1 MSEPNSEFARR
12 IGSRVTE
19 AGSGASAAMWSVS
32 HPIALHVATFFAVG
46 PLVTGLMFGQVG
58 KSLGGLGAIVALQAA
73 AWLIRRGRIAERE
86 YAERTITRAPPPRKL
101 TGIALV
107 GLAAFSLSALGDGQP
122 VILGLVAA
130 GLMGFAAWLAY
141 GIDPRADKG
150 LDQKLADRA
159 GLKTEAVL
167 AALEEARAKVRAI
180 ETQARGLHSREL
192 KERLAR
198 ITRSA
203 EAVLAQIEKD
213 PGDLRRRARRFLVT
227 YLDGTRDVVSGYRAQ
242 QQDLADTP
250 LADNFRHVLE
260 TVERVFEEQREILKR
275 NESLDLEVQIEV
287 LKTQLEREGVH

>member
-1 MSEPNSEFARR
+1 MSEPTSEFARR
-12 IGSRVTE
+12 IGSRV
-19 AGSGASAAMWSVS
+19 AGASRGGSTAMWSVS
-32 HPIALHVATFFAVG
+32 HPICLHIATFFAVG
-46 PLVTGLMFGQVG
+46 PLVTGLMFAEVG
-58 KSLGGLGAIVALQAA
+58 KALGGLGAVVALQVA
-73 AWLIRRGRIAERE
+73 AWLIRQGRLAERE

-101 TGIALV
+101 AGIALV
-107 GLAAFSLSALGDGQP
+107 GLAAFSLSALGAGQP
-122 VILGLVAA
+122 MILGLVAA
-130 GLMGFAAWLAY
+130 GLMGYAAYLAY
-141 GIDPRADKG
+141 GLDPRGDKG
-150 LDQKLADRA
+150 LDAKLADRA

-192 KERLAR
+192 KERLGR

-213 PGDLRRRARRFLVT
+213 PGDLRRARRFLVT
-227 YLDGTRDVVSGYRAQ
+227 YLDGTRDVVAGYRAQ